1 LFKALKGFIHEFT
14 CPTTTTIIIYIIKG
28 LKMKLKFTKSI
39 IENNLSITTNFI
51 EKKDNSQITSHIL
64 LEADEYLT
72 IKATDKEFG
81 IILTDKSTQIIEKG
95 KSKTVDNRILFPSW
109 GNQNNRTFFFRLWKF
124 LNIL

>member
-1 LFKALKGFIHEFT
+1 
-14 CPTTTTIIIYIIKG
+14 
-28 LKMKLKFTKSI
+28 MKLKFTKSI

-95 KSKTVDNRILFPSW
+95 KQLLTVKSFMKL
-109 GNQNNRTFFFRLWKF
+109 LK
-124 LNIL
+124 L